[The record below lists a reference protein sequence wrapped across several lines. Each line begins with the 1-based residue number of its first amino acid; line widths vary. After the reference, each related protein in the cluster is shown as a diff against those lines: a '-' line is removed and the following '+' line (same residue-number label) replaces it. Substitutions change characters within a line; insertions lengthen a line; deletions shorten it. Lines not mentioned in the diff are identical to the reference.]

1 MLLYKNSSWEVI
13 QEVLQV
19 KVIQD
24 TRDLHEHFMCNDV
37 LLIPRACNSIA
48 HELAR
53 LGMSW
58 DPNEYCVS

>member
-13 QEVLQV
+13 QEVVQV

-37 LLIPRACNSIA
+37 LLTL
-48 HELAR
+48 ELVI
-53 LGMSW
+53 LLHIS
-58 DPNEYCVS
+58 